1 MTEMDEIGCKRGCTE
16 HPTRTVDI
24 HLGGPTAYA
33 DYTPIPERFACDF
46 TIECWDTDLMPV
58 DHDPLWCPA
67 HDAVSETLIA
77 LGVWE
82 PQNTVVLM
90 LAWEACGPE
99 TWFIDFGSQ
108 VGWFS
113 TLAAAS
119 GLNVLAYEADAECVD
134 MTFRNIGNVT
144 SSDTHLQVIHERLDD
159 GTEQLE
165 VDGLAGMSIVAK
177 IDIEGAEEHAIR
189 TLGLTID
196 AYQVPYIL
204 MEVSPCFNDSYPEL
218 VTSLMDRGYH
228 AYNMPPKQTPPV
240 VIDQLSDLLPYRI
253 VGDFGEVWDEVASWR
268 QRDVFF
274 ALGGIEP

>member
-1 MTEMDEIGCKRGCTE
+1 MT
-16 HPTRTVDI
+16 V
-24 HLGGPTAYA
+24 
-33 DYTPIPERFACDF
+33 
-46 TIECWDTDLMPV
+46 WDTDLMPV

-82 PQNTVVLM
+82 PQNTVVIM
-90 LAWEACGPE
+90 LALEAIGEGAVLYDIGAQLGWFSKVAATLGHFAAATEADPQVWEVLDRNLDLPEGGTLTILDRLGPE
-99 TWFIDFGSQ
+99 TPVW
-108 VGWFS
+108 
-113 TLAAAS
+113 
-119 GLNVLAYEADAECVD
+119 
-134 MTFRNIGNVT
+134 
-144 SSDTHLQVIHERLDD
+144 
-159 GTEQLE
+159 E
-165 VDGLAGMSIVAK
+165 VQRYPSHVVK
-177 IDIEGAEEHAIR
+177 IDIEGAEEYAIR
-189 TLGLTID
+189 ALGPNI
-196 AYQVPYIL
+196 AAGMVPYIL

>member
-1 MTEMDEIGCKRGCTE
+1 MT
-16 HPTRTVDI
+16 V
-24 HLGGPTAYA
+24 
-33 DYTPIPERFACDF
+33 
-46 TIECWDTDLMPV
+46 WDTDLMPV

-90 LAWEACGPE
+90 LAWEACAGDDL
-99 TWFIDFGSQ
+99 WFYDIGAQ
-108 VGWFS
+108 LGWFS
-113 TLAAAS
+113 SVAGRAGVKTYAVEADPLVAE
-119 GLNVLAYEADAECVD
+119 VLA
-134 MTFRNIGNVT
+134 RNIARN
-144 SSDTHLQVIHERLDD
+144 DTTLDPFGHPWSQSLCYRIKAETPGFAID
-159 GTEQLE
+159 HT
-165 VDGLAGMSIVAK
+165 IVMK
-177 IDIEGAEEHAIR
+177 IDIEGAEADAIHIYKNS
-189 TLGLTID
+189 ID
-196 AYQVPYIL
+196 AGRVPYIL
-204 MEVSPCFNDSYPEL
+204 MEVSPCFGPGYPEL